1 MNFFSATIGFGVSL
15 ILSLALRRFYDSW
28 RTSRVVAAWLNTL
41 AAAFFVAYV
50 LDIFIDS
57 RAWYVEL
64 AMGFFITL
72 ILYSAFLRIY
82 IAFLSEHFARRFPR
96 RKETGNSWKIG
107 AYYADLKERIEAL
120 GFSLLASSKTVDEA
134 YDGILA
140 YNTYFYSPQKR
151 LFLSVEFPFPDSTNE
166 IVAHFVSKLC
176 IGDSP
181 KVFYFLT
188 RNAHRPMG
196 LFAPDGWSYAN
207 FPMQPDMFEILKI
220 HEKRVESAR
229 GRALAIDENPLDF
242 VREMENDWLNANVE
256 YGTLTPHADV
266 ESEGILT
273 SEGKYR
279 LWIESL
285 LLTYFGYVPKC

>member
-1 MNFFSATIGFGVSL
+1 MNFLSATIGFGASV
-15 ILSLALRRFYDSW
+15 IASLALRRFYDS
-28 RTSRVVAAWLNTL
+28 RRFSRVVAAWLNTL
-41 AAAFFVAYV
+41 AAAFFVACLLHV
-50 LDIFIDS
+50 FMES
-57 RAWYVEL
+57 RAWHVEL

-72 ILYSAFLRIY
+72 ILYSVFLRIY
-82 IAFLSEHFARRFPR
+82 IAFLSEHFDRRFPR

-107 AYYADLKERIEAL
+107 ADYADLKERIEAL
-120 GFSLLASSKTVDEA
+120 GFRVLASSKTVDEA

-140 YNTYFYSPQKR
+140 YNTYFYSPEKR

-166 IVAHFVSKLC
+166 IVAHFVSKVC
-176 IGDSP
+176 PGDSRRP
-181 KVFYFLT
+181 FHFLT

-196 LFAPDGWSYAN
+196 LFAPECWSYAN
-207 FPMQPDMFEILKI
+207 FPMLSDMFELLKI
-220 HEKRVESAR
+220 HEKRVEAAR
-229 GRALAIDENPLDF
+229 GKVLEIGDAPLDF
-242 VREMENDWLNANVE
+242 VREMESEWQSANEE
-256 YGTLTPHADV
+256 YGILTPPADV